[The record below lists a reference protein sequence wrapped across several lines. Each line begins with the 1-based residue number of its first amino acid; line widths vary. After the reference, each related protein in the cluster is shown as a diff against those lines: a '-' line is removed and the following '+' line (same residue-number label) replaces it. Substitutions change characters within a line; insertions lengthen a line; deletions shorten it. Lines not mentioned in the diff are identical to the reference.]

1 MSQRQITTINAAPPI
16 HGAKGGCFPGDALVL
31 TPSGSTAIKD
41 FQIGDNVLCY
51 TPDGEVLTRPVTEV
65 YTHGKQEVLE
75 FMLGMGRL
83 IATPNHW
90 VLKANGQYAYASDFE
105 KGDYLLD
112 LKNEPQKILS
122 IQHLQPEVVYTL
134 TVKDYHTFFVN
145 GFRVH
150 NKGGGKGG
158 GSPAPAPTEEPNNLF
173 STDIVLT
180 TIALGEGPIYRIN
193 PLGPQ
198 DIELNEGTI
207 DDLINLDGD
216 GAANTDLFKTLER
229 TGTLT
234 QSEMPVFGTRTV
246 VPQSLASVIIL
257 RKGNVIGVPQSK
269 VTLQNT
275 SVDDFSAI
283 TFTFSI
289 QSLLRMDTNGSIFN
303 YNLGVNIKVFDRTGT
318 NILKTTDDNGNQT
331 TSGITKDF
339 NNKTNTPFQ
348 FQINYPI
355 AKEDR
360 NRGGYKFTIEKTS
373 DDSDSSKI
381 QDVVSFQNWLE
392 IKEERTAYPRTSAV
406 GYALLA
412 HNEHVGGVPTATS
425 VVKGLL
431 TPVPSNYDQP
441 ILANGEIDWREL
453 ELPETGVNGYTTHG
467 YRLQSG
473 GTDTT
478 FTAAN
483 PQIYKGIWDG
493 TFVFSWTQ
501 NPAWIIFDLLINPNY
516 GLGIPEENI
525 DKFQFYKVAQYCDGV
540 DVTTGKW
547 YGVDG
552 FSDGSYRHKP
562 RTKFATVRET
572 LLGINEGIAVRER
585 RFILDLLLS
594 DQQQAFDLLNQ
605 ICGTLRSII
614 IYSGGKLSLQIDMP
628 DEVPI
633 MVFNETNMAPETVTI
648 SGISESDIITGVDIN
663 YINPNN
669 HYKRETM
676 RVDDPISVD
685 ELNQIENIQ
694 SIELPGVTRRSQ
706 AMRYAQY
713 LIASSKFVRRKIG
726 FETDTS
732 AIGLSPGDLIA
743 VQQKMIGT
751 SYGFGGRVSGNSTL
765 RGSSA
770 TQPTNPLLTSSYAN
784 IRLEHFT
791 VPAITM
797 STFTANTLPVGLRV
811 FSNRNEDISLYM
823 LSNTAANTTVGG
835 SGNAAANVVSNV
847 VTGADFI
854 EIRAIKYFDLK
865 TKTWNSNF
873 AWSSNTR
880 PAIGDSWNLG
890 EVDPN
895 SFYRDTTDKFFKVS
909 TISRDEEERITV
921 IASEYIAN
929 VFVDSD
935 TAINYTPVRYVD
947 TFSPLVPPPTPDF
960 NLIAQPHNL
969 PDGTIVTDL
978 EVSDSTN
985 VSGYPIA
992 IKTVYEYA
1000 TPSSVSDILKVLP

>member
-1 MSQRQITTINAAPPI
+1 MSQRHITTINAAPHI

-31 TPSGSTAIKD
+31 TPAGSTPLKD
-41 FQIGDNVLCY
+41 CQIGDTVLCF
-51 TPDGEVLTRPVTEV
+51 TPDGEVLTRPITEV

-75 FMLGMGRL
+75 FMFGIGRL
-83 IATPNHW
+83 IVTPNHW
-90 VLKANGQYAYASDFE
+90 ILKSDGQFTYASDFE

-122 IQHLQPEVVYTL
+122 IQKLQPEIVYTL
-134 TVKDYHTFFVN
+134 TVRDYHTFFVN

-216 GAANTDLFKTLER
+216 GEANTDVFKTLER

-234 QSEMPVFGTRTV
+234 QTEMPVFGQRTV
-246 VPQSLASVIIL
+246 VPQSLASGLTL
-257 RKGNVIGVPQSK
+257 RKGNILGVPQSK

-275 SVDDFSAI
+275 SIDDFSSI
-283 TFTFSI
+283 TFTFVI
-289 QSLLRMDTNGSIFN
+289 QSLLRMDDNGSIFN
-303 YNLGVNIKVFDRTGT
+303 YNISLNIKVFDRTGT
-318 NILKTTDDNGNQT
+318 TVIKTSEGA
-331 TSGITKDF
+331 TSGITKNF

-348 FQINYPI
+348 FQIVYPI
-355 AKEDR
+355 PKEER
-360 NRGGYKFTIEKTS
+360 SKGGYKFTIEKTS
-373 DDSDSSKI
+373 DDSASSKI
-381 QDVVSFQNWLE
+381 QDVISFQNWLE
-392 IKEERTAYPRTSAV
+392 VKEERTAYPRTAAV

-425 VVKGLL
+425 IVKGLL
-431 TPVPSNYDQP
+431 TRVPSNYNQP
-441 ILANGEIDWREL
+441 ILSNGEIDWREL
-453 ELPETGVNGYTTHG
+453 ELPLTGVNSYTANG

-473 GTDTT
+473 GTDTVY
-478 FTAAN
+478 TAAN

-493 TFVFSWTQ
+493 AFVFSWTQ
-501 NPAWIIFDLLINPNY
+501 NPAWIIYDLLVNNTY

-525 DKFQFYKVAQYCDGV
+525 DKFQFYKIAQYCDGV
-540 DVTTGKW
+540 NAANGHW
-547 YGVDG
+547 HGVDG
-552 FSDGSYRHKP
+552 FSDGSYRNKP
-562 RTKFATVRET
+562 RGSFGTVRET
-572 LLGINEGIAVRER
+572 LLGINEGIAVKER

-633 MVFNETNMAPETVTI
+633 MLFNETNMKPDSVII

-663 YINPNN
+663 YINPSN

-676 RVDDPISVD
+676 RVDDPTSVAD
-685 ELNQIENIQ
+685 LNQIENIQ

-713 LIASSKFVRRKIG
+713 LIAASKFIRRKIG
-726 FETDTS
+726 FETDSS
-732 AIGLSPGDLIA
+732 ALTLSPGDLVA
-743 VQQKMIGT
+743 VQQKIIGT
-751 SYGFGGRVSGNSTL
+751 AYGFGGRVSGNSAL
-765 RGSSA
+765 RGSSV
-770 TQPTNPLLTSSYAN
+770 TQPTNPLLAISYAN
-784 IRLEHFT
+784 VRLEHFT
-791 VPAITM
+791 VPGISE
-797 STFTANTLPVGLRV
+797 STFTANTLPMGLRV
-811 FSNRNEDISLYM
+811 FNNRTDEISLYM

-835 SGNAAANVVSNV
+835 SGDASANIVSNV
-847 VTGADFI
+847 VTGSDFI
-854 EIRAIKYFDLK
+854 QVRAIKYFDLK

-880 PAIGDSWNLG
+880 PSIGDYWNLG
-890 EVDPN
+890 EINPN
-895 SFYRDTTDKFFKVS
+895 NFYRDTTDKLFKVS
-909 TISRDEEERITV
+909 GISRDEEEKVTV
-921 IASEYIAN
+921 TAAEYIAN
-929 VFVDSD
+929 VFIDSD

-960 NLIAQPHNL
+960 KLIPQPHNL
-969 PDGTIVTDL
+969 PDGTVVTDI
-978 EVSDSTN
+978 EVSDATN

-1000 TPSSVSDILKVLP
+1000 TPSSLSNILKVNP

>member
-1 MSQRQITTINAAPPI
+1 MSQSHITTINAAPYI

-31 TPSGSTAIKD
+31 TPSGSISLKD
-41 FQIGDNVLCY
+41 CQIGDNVLCY
-51 TPDGEVLTRPVTEV
+51 TPDGEVLTRPITEV

-75 FMLGMGRL
+75 FILGTGRL
-83 IATPNHW
+83 ILTPNHW
-90 VLKANGQYAYASDFE
+90 VLKADGQYTYASDFE
-105 KGDYLLD
+105 KDDYLVD

-122 IQHLQPEVVYTL
+122 IQQLQPELVYTL

-207 DDLINLDGD
+207 DDLINLDGN
-216 GAANTDLFKTLER
+216 GEANTDVFKTIER

-246 VPQSLASVIIL
+246 VPQTLASGITL
-257 RKGNVIGVPQSK
+257 RKGNIAGVPRSR

-275 SVDDFSAI
+275 SIDDFTSI
-283 TFTFSI
+283 TFTFI
-289 QSLLRMDTNGSIFN
+289 ITSLLRMDDTGSIFN
-303 YNLGVNIKVFDRTGT
+303 YNLSINIKVFDRTGT
-318 NILKTTDDNGNQT
+318 NVLGPAG
-331 TSGITKDF
+331 GITKNF

-348 FQINYPI
+348 FQIPYPLP
-355 AKEDR
+355 KEDR

-373 DDSDSSKI
+373 DDSASSKI
-381 QDVVSFQNWLE
+381 ADAITFQNWLE

-425 VVKGLL
+425 VIKGLL
-431 TPVPSNYDQP
+431 TLVPSNYDQP
-441 ILANGEIDWREL
+441 ILSNGEIDWREL
-453 ELPETGVNGYTTHG
+453 ELPETGVNGYTTNG

-473 GTDTT
+473 GTDTIY
-478 FTAAN
+478 TAAN

-493 TFVFSWTQ
+493 IFVFSWTQ
-501 NPAWIIFDLLINPNY
+501 NPVWIIFDLLVNTTY
-516 GLGIPEENI
+516 GLGIPVENI
-525 DKFQFYKVAQYCDGV
+525 DKFQFYKIAQYCDGV
-540 DVTTGKW
+540 DAANGKW

-552 FSDGSYRHKP
+552 FSDGSYRNKP

-572 LLGINEGIAVRER
+572 LLGINEGIAVKER

-628 DEVPI
+628 DEVPV
-633 MVFNETNMAPETVTI
+633 MVFNETNMAPESVTI

-676 RVDDPISVD
+676 RVDDPISVS

-713 LIASSKFVRRKIG
+713 LIAASKFIRRKIG

-732 AIGLSPGDLIA
+732 ALSLSPGDLIA
-743 VQQKMIGT
+743 VQQRMIGT
-751 SYGFGGRVSGNSTL
+751 AYGFGGRVSGNSAL
-765 RGSSA
+765 RGSTE
-770 TQPTNPLLTSSYAN
+770 TQPTNPLLATSYAN
-784 IRLEHFT
+784 VRLEHFT

-797 STFTANTLPVGLRV
+797 STFTGNTLPMGLRV

-823 LSNTAANTTVGG
+823 LSNTAANTIVGG

-847 VTGADFI
+847 VTGSDFI
-854 EIRAIKYFDLK
+854 RVRAIKYFDLK

-895 SFYRDTTDKFFKVS
+895 SFYRDTTDKFFK
-909 TISRDEEERITV
+909 ISSILRDEEERVTIT
-921 IASEYIAN
+921 AAEYIAN

-935 TAINYTPVRYVD
+935 IAINYTPVRYVD
-947 TFSPLVPPPTPDF
+947 TFSPLVPPPTPNF
-960 NLIAQPHNL
+960 RLLAQPHNL
-969 PDGTIVTDL
+969 PDGTVVTDI
-978 EVSDSTN
+978 EVSDATN

-992 IKTVYEYA
+992 IKTIYEYA
-1000 TPSSVSDILKVLP
+1000 TPSSLSEILTVNP